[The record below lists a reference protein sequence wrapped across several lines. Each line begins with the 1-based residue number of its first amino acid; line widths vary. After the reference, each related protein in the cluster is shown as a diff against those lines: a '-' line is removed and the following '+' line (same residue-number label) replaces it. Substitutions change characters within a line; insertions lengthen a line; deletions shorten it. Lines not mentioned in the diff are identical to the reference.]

1 MTADSK
7 GAIATAAAGLG
18 LLIPASLGLLVTD
31 VPTVLCPFPLIT
43 VVPAFFL
50 SGQGMLKLAVA
61 VPMLLFFAWHPGLL
75 HGDAKI
81 PKRSYILLLAV
92 ILLDVADFV
101 TSWNWGLQYQGAHF
115 THVVCAVNVA
125 WAAFLVLA
133 FARTWKKPSSFAYSL
148 FLHWML
154 FAWLAW
160 YAFPYLGELP

>member
-1 MTADSK
+1 
-7 GAIATAAAGLG
+7 
-18 LLIPASLGLLVTD
+18 
-31 VPTVLCPFPLIT
+31 
-43 VVPAFFL
+43 
-50 SGQGMLKLAVA
+50 GQGMLKLAVA

-81 PKRSYILLLAV
+81 PKRSYILLPAV

-101 TSWNWGLQYQGAHF
+101 TNWNWGLQYQGAHF

>member
-1 MTADSK
+1 MSK
-7 GAIATAAAGLG
+7 SVVATMMAGLG
-18 LLIPASLGLLVTD
+18 LLIPASVGLLVAS
-31 VPTVLCPFPLIT
+31 VPTILCPFPLIT
-43 VVPAFFL
+43 VWPAFFL
-50 SGQGMLKLAVA
+50 SGQGMLYTAVA

-81 PKRSYILLLAV
+81 PKRSYVLLIAV
-92 ILLDVADFV
+92 ILLDVAYFG
-101 TSWNWGLQYQGAHF
+101 TSWKWGLQYQGAHY
-115 THVVCAVNVA
+115 THVVCAVNIA

-133 FARTWKKPSSFAYSL
+133 FARTWKKPQSFAYSL